1 MGYDHLIDT
10 EACRWDHG
18 SLGMLLSPGQWFFFL
33 LLGVFTSQA
42 EPDRKWSQ
50 QERNLGPW
58 DLMESI
64 LVSLRP
70 LTVLA
75 LPVSRCRAEV
85 ENRREVLA
93 WAALGLVS

>member
-1 MGYDHLIDT
+1 MGSWVSG
-10 EACRWDHG
+10 EVF
-18 SLGMLLSPGQWFFFL
+18 SPGQWFFFL
-33 LLGVFTSQA
+33 LLGVFASQA
-42 EPDRKWSQ
+42 EPNQKWSQ

-64 LVSLRP
+64 LVSLRL

-75 LPVSRCRAEV
+75 LPVSCCRAEA

-93 WAALGLVS
+93 WAAFGLVS